1 MEGSGGGVSIRRGG
15 GMSIRRGGWGSV
27 GAWTSL
33 WYTKRC
39 SAVSVDWIRVVENG
53 LLDEQSGS

>member
-1 MEGSGGGVSIRRGG
+1 MEGTGD

-33 WYTKRC
+33 RYTKRC
-39 SAVSVDWIRVVENG
+39 SAVSVEWIGVVENG
-53 LLDEQSGS
+53 MIDE